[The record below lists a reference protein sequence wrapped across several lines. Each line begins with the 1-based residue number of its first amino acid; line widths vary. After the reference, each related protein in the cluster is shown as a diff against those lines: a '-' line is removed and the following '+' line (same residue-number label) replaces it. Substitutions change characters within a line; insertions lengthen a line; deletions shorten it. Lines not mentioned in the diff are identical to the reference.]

1 MTTTLRFVLLIGIL
15 LFFVIIVYLL
25 KKNRLALRYT
35 LMWMGMGICMFVLVI
50 FPQLLDLIRKV
61 LGFEDGTTFMYDGNE
76 YEATVDIKP
85 ITNGYVYEY
94 TFTGDDIGALNVG
107 DPFNYESALQNYEK
121 LEITDELISWGQTVM
136 GEVGY
141 VVTSI
146 YGYTDSTG
154 NILFK
159 TQRNGTDYLG
169 GYCQYSIT
177 IYYK

>member
-1 MTTTLRFVLLIGIL
+1 MKKKSIIALLLAMILCLGLASCGNEETETYPDTEFATLESI
-15 LFFVIIVYLL
+15 
-25 KKNRLALRYT
+25 
-35 LMWMGMGICMFVLVI
+35 
-50 FPQLLDLIRKV
+50 

-169 GYCQYSIT
+169 GYCQYSIA